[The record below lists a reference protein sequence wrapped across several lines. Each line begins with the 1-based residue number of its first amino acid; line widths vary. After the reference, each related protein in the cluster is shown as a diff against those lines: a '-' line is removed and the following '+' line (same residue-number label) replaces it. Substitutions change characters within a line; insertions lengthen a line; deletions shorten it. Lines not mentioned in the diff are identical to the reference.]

1 MTVSTPAPVHVLT
14 APGWD
19 PGQGRRTLDVVEG
32 MTIKEIVALALPG
45 GSSDDLSRVR
55 VALVNRSGSMI
66 IEQRHWHCIRPRNGA
81 QVVIRIVPGEDAL
94 RSILTIVVSVAAM
107 AFGGPLASFL
117 FNTTSKL
124 AVSLVTAGLTIVG
137 HLAVNALIPPP
148 KPEDRKRENRYA
160 IGGWRNTLDP
170 DGAIPVV
177 AGEIRYAPPFAALS
191 YTEIV
196 GNWQYIRSLFVFGY
210 GELDLTDF
218 RIGETSIAEFDEV
231 EIEVRRGV
239 EGEDPVS
246 IYPRQV
252 AEEAIG
258 VELTRPLPR
267 DDTGEIEQI
276 EEEYT
281 VFFGGRPIVQ
291 TRLVNAPAIETPVVR
306 TTGADASAASV
317 ILAFPAGLVRF
328 DDKGRKK
335 GHSVSV
341 RIEQRRIDADE
352 WQHVN
357 TLSISADA
365 LEGFYRQFTWVFPER
380 GRWQVRV
387 TMMTDE
393 TESTSI
399 QQRCQWAAL
408 QTIRPEYPIA
418 FSRPLALVA
427 VRVKATHQ
435 LSGTLDNFS
444 ALAVRVCLDWDKAT
458 RRWMKRA
465 TSNPASLYR
474 YALQSPANPK
484 PVADTDIDLDLL
496 ADWHEFCTAKELSY
510 KRVLD
515 STDTTLREVL
525 VEICGAGRASPR
537 FDGMLWGV
545 TIDRPGEFLVDEI
558 SPRNSRGLSVSRAY
572 IDPPHAFR
580 VKFLDE
586 DNDFKPAE
594 RLVRWPGYEGEID
607 LTEALEL
614 PGTTNASAV
623 FREAR
628 RRQLEAIHRPD
639 SYQVTQ
645 DGPIRVATR
654 GDTVTLTSDVL
665 DSVQSAARVKRVFG
679 QMIEIDDPVAMD
691 AGSLTYAIRF
701 RAFGQDDTVGTSIV
715 RTVRMIS
722 ADGKLLTLEGEGET
736 PAVGSVILV
745 GALGRETAQVVVR
758 GVEAAE
764 DFASILHLV
773 DAAPQIDE
781 ILDATEIPAWSSRV
795 GAEID
800 LSLLEPP
807 APVWRS
813 IASGIDGADAANEIR
828 FILTTGSGA
837 VATAQYHVEHRPS
850 GGAQWAVMTV
860 SAAAS
865 GGSIFA
871 YAAGA
876 AVELRACAIS
886 DAGIAGPFTPAVA
899 LIIGAGDLALPDQ
912 IDPAAI
918 SVTELLGGALL
929 LIATGADD
937 ALAKIQVYR
946 SQSSVLDRETDAVGE
961 PMAAGAQ
968 QTYSIALGDTT
979 RSDLCVGGSMIDA
992 GAWTAGT
999 GWSISGGAATHAAGS
1014 ASSLAQ
1020 AFAPVAGKWYRI
1032 AYTVLGHTA
1041 GSVTPQLTGGSVRAG
1056 TAVSGNG
1063 DMLDRIQAVTG
1074 NVSFEFTASADFDG
1088 SIDAVNIYQETTA
1101 CLEQGDHFVWVE
1113 PQNDDSVAG
1122 PVSGPIQIHVR

>member
-1 MTVSTPAPVHVLT
+1 MTLPAFAPVHVLT

-19 PGQGRRTLDVVEG
+19 PGQGRHALDVVEG
-32 MTIKEIVALALPG
+32 LTITEIVAQALPG
-45 GSSDDLSRVR
+45 ASAEELSRVR
-55 VALVNRSGSMI
+55 VALVNRNGSMI
-66 IEQRHWHCIRPRNGA
+66 IERRHWHCTRPRHGV
-81 QVVIRIVPGEDAL
+81 QVVIRVVPGKDAL
-94 RSILTIVVSVAAM
+94 RSILTIVVSVAAV
-107 AFGGPLASFL
+107 ALGGFFTGPFL
-117 FNTTSKL
+117 GAAGLSSTAGAL
-124 AVSLVTAGLTIVG
+124 LTAGLTVVG
-137 HLAVNALIPPP
+137 QLAVNALIPPP
-148 KPEDRKRENRYA
+148 KPEDRKRENRYS
-160 IGGWRNTLDP
+160 IGGWRNTLEP

-218 RIGETSIAEFDEV
+218 RIGETSISEFDEV

-267 DDTGEIEQI
+267 DDAGNVIS
-276 EEEYT
+276 
-281 VFFGGRPIVQ
+281 G
-291 TRLVNAPAIETPVVR
+291 PAIETPIVR
-306 TTGADASAASV
+306 TTGADASSASI
-317 ILAFPAGLVRF
+317 ILAFPAGLVSF
-328 DDKGRKK
+328 DKKGRKK
-335 GHSVSV
+335 VHSVSI

-352 WQHVN
+352 WQHVE
-357 TLSISADA
+357 TMSISANA
-365 LEGFYRQFTWVFPER
+365 IEGFYRQFTWALPER

-387 TMMTDE
+387 TMMSAE

-418 FSRPLALVA
+418 FNRPLALVA

-444 ALAVRVCLDWDKAT
+444 ALASRVCLDWDKAT
-458 RRWMKRA
+458 RRWLKRA

-474 YALQSPANPK
+474 YTLQSPANPK
-484 PVADTDIDLDLL
+484 PVSDTDIDLELL
-496 ADWHEFCTAKELSY
+496 AEWHEFCEAKGLSY

-545 TIDRPGEFLVDEI
+545 TIDRPSEFLVDEI

-639 SYQVTQ
+639 AYQVTQ

-654 GDTVTLTSDVL
+654 GDTVALTSDVL

-701 RAFGQDDTVGTSIV
+701 RVFGKDDTIGTSIV

-722 ADGKLLTLEGEGET
+722 SDGKLLTLEGESDT
-736 PAVGSVILV
+736 PAVGSVVVI

-764 DFASILHLV
+764 DLTSILHMV

-828 FILTTGSGA
+828 FILEPGTGA
-837 VATAQYHVEHRPS
+837 VATVQYHVEHRSS
-850 GGAQWAVMTV
+850 GSAQWAVMII

-871 YAAGA
+871 YTAGT
-876 AVELRACAIS
+876 AVELRAWAIS
-886 DAGIAGPFTPAVA
+886 DAGVAGPSTPAVA
-899 LIIGAGDLALPDQ
+899 IVVGAGDLALPEQ

-918 SVTELLGGALL
+918 SITELLGGALL

-937 ALAKIQVYR
+937 ALAQIQVYR
-946 SQSSVLDRETDAVGE
+946 SRASVLDREADAVGE
-961 PMAAGAQ
+961 PILAGAQ
-968 QTYSIALGDTT
+968 QSYSIALGDTT
-979 RSDLCVGGSMIDA
+979 RSDLCAGGAMNDA
-992 GAWTAGT
+992 GTWTAGA
-999 GWSISGGAATHAAGS
+999 GWSISGGVATHAVGS

-1020 AFAPVAGKWYRI
+1020 AFAAVAGKWYRV
-1032 AYTVLGHTA
+1032 AFTVSGRTA
-1041 GSVTPQLTGGSVRAG
+1041 GTITPRLTGGSDRAG

-1063 DMLDRIQAVTG
+1063 DILDRIQAVTG
-1074 NVSFEFTASADFDG
+1074 NVSFEFAASADFDG
-1088 SIDAVNIYQETTA
+1088 SIDAVNIYQETSA
-1101 CLEQGDHFVWVE
+1101 CLDQGDHFVWVE
-1113 PQNDDSVAG
+1113 PQNDDGVAG
-1122 PVSGPIQIHVR
+1122 PVSGPFQIHVR